1 MMRVSMATIRTQPR
15 ARRRALALAAFVTCL
30 IGQLSPAPASACYW
44 DNDTLA
50 METRRFP
57 EATELLSGRFLRHS
71 EGYYRWRVDD
81 RRARLAAAGEGA
93 PDEDTRR
100 AWTDDLAVA
109 LDKLERHD
117 EAIELLERELAR
129 APDRYE
135 TRANLGTFMIHAGR
149 LEEGLVHIRRAIE
162 INPDAHFGREV
173 IQQRLVEYVLEIRST
188 RPTGLPLDIRDL
200 RPALQIIRDPKAH
213 ESRTLDPQMPWMTS
227 PLFGTRGF
235 AAYAESKGH
244 TREETLKGVLGMMR
258 FGKHTSPILLEA
270 LGDVLIWDH
279 QVKRDA
285 KRLAAR
291 AYLKASYGVEDPWA
305 AMWYRARA
313 TLTLVGHRRV
323 SLAQLERGF
332 ASELK
337 RGDDYAAR
345 IADDEARWRE
355 AGEDLDARFRR
366 KYMRR

>member
-1 MMRVSMATIRTQPR
+1 MIRVHMSSLRTS
-15 ARRRALALAAFVTCL
+15 ARLRALALALSITCA
-30 IGQLSPAPASACYW
+30 IGQLYSPPASACYW

-50 METRRFP
+50 MEKRRFP
-57 EATELLSGRFLRHS
+57 EAIELISGRFLRHS
-71 EGYYRWRVDD
+71 GEYYRWRVED
-81 RRARLAAAGEGA
+81 RRGRLAATGDAA
-93 PDEDTRR
+93 PDEDARQ

-109 LDKLERHD
+109 LDKLGRHD
-117 EAIELLERELAR
+117 EAIALLERELAR

-135 TRANLGTFMIHAGR
+135 TRANLGTFLIHAGR
-149 LEEGLVHIRRAIE
+149 LEQGLVHIRRAIE

-173 IQQRLVEYVLEIRST
+173 IQQRLVEYVLEVRRA
-188 RPTGLPLDIRDL
+188 RPTGLPLDVRDIK
-200 RPALQIIRDPKAH
+200 PALQIIRDPKTH
-213 ESRTLDPQMPWMTS
+213 ESRALEPRMPWITS

-244 TREETLKGVLGMMR
+244 TRDEALKGVLGMMR
-258 FGKHTSPILLEA
+258 FGQHTSPILLEA

-291 AYLKASYGVEDPWA
+291 AYLKASYSVEDPWA

-313 TLTLVGHRRV
+313 TLTLVGHRGV
-323 SLAQLERGF
+323 SLAQLEQRF
-332 ASELK
+332 ELEQK
-337 RGDDYAAR
+337 RGELYDAR
-345 IADDEARWRE
+345 IAEDEASWRE
-355 AGEDLDARFRR
+355 AGEDLDAKFKR